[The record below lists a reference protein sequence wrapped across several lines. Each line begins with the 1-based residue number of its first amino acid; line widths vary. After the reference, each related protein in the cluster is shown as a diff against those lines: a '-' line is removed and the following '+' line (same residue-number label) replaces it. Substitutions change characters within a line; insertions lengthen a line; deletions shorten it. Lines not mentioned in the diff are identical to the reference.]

1 MKGLLIK
8 TLFVG
13 LLLLHMNT
21 IAFAQTIHTGIY
33 GSISQ
38 ISLGGQAVAGRDELS
53 VGDIVPLF
61 SVTYDNAGTSF
72 DIHYDDRDSM
82 TYYKPL
88 NASFYDNASFTL
100 SAELRSF
107 AGLADYKYADYEF
120 AAAQGL
126 PATSQSS
133 SPITTFSKIT
143 HDYALIYSLFES
155 DISSSNGNI
164 NIKVADD
171 NGVMT
176 TMSLYFDSYAAS
188 SSVGATTTNP
198 IMPLDWDEET
208 FQEPEIAWGYDLL
221 ATLNPE
227 DPFGRSVP
235 YYFDPIVATGY
246 DYEASGAFF
255 DSLTIPEQ
263 EGINIGDSLQL
274 IIDGSTYEYL
284 VGSTFN
290 FGDLGI
296 TNLSEFGIRGIDSAL
311 GLDPSDPT
319 AFITGLTF
327 EGAGSASF
335 TSATD
340 VNVRMTPITIDT
352 DAQQPAP
359 VPEPSTFLL
368 LGGGLLGLGWYG
380 RKRNKE

>member
-1 MKGLLIK
+1 MKALLSK
-8 TLFVG
+8 TLFVC
-13 LLLLHMNT
+13 LLLLLMNT
-21 IAFAQTIHTGIY
+21 ITFALTIHTEIY

-38 ISLGGQAVAGRDELS
+38 ISIGGQVVAARDGFS

-72 DIHYDDRDSM
+72 DIVYDDREPM
-82 TYYKPL
+82 TYYKPSG
-88 NASFYDNASFTL
+88 ASFYSNASFTL
-100 SAELRSF
+100 STELKSF
-107 AGLADYKYADYEF
+107 AGLADYKHADYEY
-120 AAAQGL
+120 AVAQGY
-126 PATSQSS
+126 PAS
-133 SPITTFSKIT
+133 TTFIEEN
-143 HDYALIYSLFES
+143 HDYSLSYTLFES
-155 DISSSNGNI
+155 DISSSNGYMSF
-164 NIKVADD
+164 KVDD
-171 NGVMT
+171 GNGVAT
-176 TMSLYFDSYAAS
+176 TMGINFDNYASS
-188 SSVGATTTNP
+188 SSVGATIANP
-198 IMPLDWDEET
+198 IMPLGWSEGT

-221 ATLNPE
+221 ATLNP
-227 DPFGRSVP
+227 DDLFGISVP

-246 DYEASGAFF
+246 DYNALGAFF
-255 DSLTIPEQ
+255 DSIIIPEQ

-290 FGDLGI
+290 FGDFGI

-327 EGAGSASF
+327 EGADGVSFASV
-335 TSATD
+335 TD

-359 VPEPSTFLL
+359 VPEPSTWLL
-368 LGGGLLGLGWYG
+368 LGTGLAGLAVYR
-380 RKRNKE
+380 RKRK